1 MKKYMDSMMIVMES
15 VTGRIGQLE
24 SSTRR
29 LEQMLTDF
37 RGAAEKNQGA
47 AGGKLLLI
55 ETMLSEV
62 CSKQ

>member
-1 MKKYMDSMMIVMES
+1 MKKYMESLMFTMES

-29 LEQMLTDF
+29 LEQTLTDF
-37 RGAAEKNQGA
+37 RGGAEKNQGA
-47 AGGKLLLI
+47 TGGKLLLI

-62 CSKQ
+62 CSMQ